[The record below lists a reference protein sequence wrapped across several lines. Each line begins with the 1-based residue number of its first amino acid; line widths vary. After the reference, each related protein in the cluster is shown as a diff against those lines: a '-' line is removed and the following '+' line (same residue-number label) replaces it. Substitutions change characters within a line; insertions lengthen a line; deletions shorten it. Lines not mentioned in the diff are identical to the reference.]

1 MPLIVYT
8 ATNKANGK
16 AYVGIT
22 MQPLAARM
30 AQHKCRAGRGNRA
43 FPNAIAKYGMDGFDW
58 QVVQEC
64 ATPGELHAAER
75 DWIQRLNSLA
85 DGGHGY
91 NRTLGGGGTAG
102 FHPSEETRAR
112 QSRVRRIQNAARGLG
127 KRRQQSLFRFNFGT
141 KHKPEHVEKIRQSLI
156 GKPSR
161 ARKLPIGIE
170 AELLR
175 RHRAGETQAALAIE
189 LGVSRP
195 TVTYAIQRA
204 LS

>member
-16 AYVGIT
+16 VYVGIT

-30 AQHKCRAGRGNRA
+30 AQHKCRAGHGNRA

-58 QVVQEC
+58 AVVQEC
-64 ATPGELHAAER
+64 ATPEDLHAAER
-75 DWIQRLNSLA
+75 DWIRRLNSLA

-112 QSRVRRIQNAARGLG
+112 QSKVRRIRNAARGLG
-127 KRRQQSLFRFNFGT
+127 KRRQQTLFNRRIGT
-141 KHKPEHVEKIRQSLI
+141 KHSPEHVEKIRQSLI

-175 RHRAGETQAALAIE
+175 RYRAGETHTSLARE

-195 TVTYAIQRA
+195 TVSHAIQRA
-204 LS
+204 DP